1 MIEEVSNKELEDL
14 ANEFCEDF
22 DRICEKEDRRMKEN
36 GLLYGTIFDNEE
48 YDLML
53 NYSRAFFKLKKED
66 LKEYVYVDKLSYCKE
81 GCEDEYIN
89 RTYKFIRME
98 DENCAIF
105 YRDY

>member
-1 MIEEVSNKELEDL
+1 MTEEVSNKELEDL

-53 NYSRAFFKLKKED
+53 NYSRASFKLKK
-66 LKEYVYVDKLSYCKE
+66 K
-81 GCEDEYIN
+81 I
-89 RTYKFIRME
+89 
-98 DENCAIF
+98 
-105 YRDY
+105 